1 MSGRKDGRC
10 GAWQGQTALDEIIAA
25 GKRSSLVLPSV
36 FAVLNML
43 QGRDLS
49 CVLQK
54 SCNKKFPGISS
65 YETRN
70 TVSAV
75 SKIQIFSAT
84 ICAKTPG
91 RFSFW
96 NSRVILAFVIVF
108 KGYILVC

>member
-1 MSGRKDGRC
+1 MGVS
-10 GAWQGQTALDEIIAA
+10 GAWQGQIAFDKITAA
-25 GKRSSLVLPSV
+25 GKRSSLVLPGG

-84 ICAKTPG
+84 ICAKMPG